1 MLNNQNGP
9 IAAMT
14 SKTLNEIA
22 VSRFLDRGRWM
33 AFTLILAFCMLLP
46 ATPISAQE
54 AADSEALSSAGIDDP
69 SLDSDELALR
79 LLPLSQEEMA
89 AAASVWFDL
98 LKNKTS
104 EIADAKIAVREAEAD
119 AAAKLQEQILGL
131 GDERQLLAE
140 KYTLVVDAWE
150 AKGGDPDAITVYR
163 KYMRAIAV
171 GELKAT
177 DPATLVSH
185 FLDWLGSRDGGI
197 AILVKLAITAGSFM
211 GLLVVAGIVRR
222 VVRRWLEKVPTM
234 SSLLQSFLVMVVYW
248 LALVAGILMVL
259 ALLGINVTPLF
270 AVVGGAS
277 FIIAF
282 ALQETL
288 GNLASGLL
296 IMITK
301 PFDVGDFVN
310 AAGVAGT
317 VENTS
322 IVATTIKTFD
332 NQVIVVPNNKIW
344 GSIITNVN
352 ALPTRRVDL
361 VFGIGYGDDI
371 AVAQK
376 VLEETVAEHPLVL
389 DNPEPTIR
397 VNELADSSV
406 NFICRPWA
414 KTQDYWS
421 VYWDLTRQVKERF
434 DAAGLSIPFPQ
445 QDVHLHGL
453 PPSAQS
459 SS

>member
-22 VSRFLDRGRWM
+22 VSRFLDHGRWM

-131 GDERQLLAE
+131 GDERRLLAE
-140 KYTLVVDAWE
+140 KYTLVLDAWE
-150 AKGGDPDAITVYR
+150 AKGGDPDTLTIYR
-163 KYMRAIAV
+163 KYLRAIAV

-177 DPATLVSH
+177 DRATLVSH

-197 AILVKLAITAGSFM
+197 AILVKLAIAAGSFM

-234 SSLLQSFLVMVVYW
+234 SVQ
-248 LALVAGILMVL
+248 LATEFSGD
-259 ALLGINVTPLF
+259 G
-270 AVVGGAS
+270 
-277 FIIAF
+277 
-282 ALQETL
+282 
-288 GNLASGLL
+288 GLL
-296 IMITK
+296 AR
-301 PFDVGDFVN
+301 PG
-310 AAGVAGT
+310 
-317 VENTS
+317 
-322 IVATTIKTFD
+322 
-332 NQVIVVPNNKIW
+332 
-344 GSIITNVN
+344 
-352 ALPTRRVDL
+352 RRYPD
-361 VFGIGYGDDI
+361 G
-371 AVAQK
+371 A
-376 VLEETVAEHPLVL
+376 
-389 DNPEPTIR
+389 R
-397 VNELADSSV
+397 LA
-406 NFICRPWA
+406 RH
-414 KTQDYWS
+414 Q
-421 VYWDLTRQVKERF
+421 R
-434 DAAGLSIPFPQ
+434 DAAVRRSRRCQFHHRFRIAGNP
-445 QDVHLHGL
+445 G
-453 PPSAQS
+453 QS
-459 SS
+459 GQWTADHDHQTVRCG